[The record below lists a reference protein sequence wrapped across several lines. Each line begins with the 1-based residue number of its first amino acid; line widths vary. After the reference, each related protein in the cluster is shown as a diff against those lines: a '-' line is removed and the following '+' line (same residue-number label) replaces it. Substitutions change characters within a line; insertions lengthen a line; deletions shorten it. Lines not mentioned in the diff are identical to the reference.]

1 MNNKKE
7 NIDAIRQI
15 LRKLIKEEINKKYS
29 REYDEPALHKNEC
42 DINKKINKIKKI
54 LYDKNIKESDRT
66 NKIASILDEISNT
79 ASIAGYQTPYA
90 FSKKKKR
97 FEDVQMLDIE
107 LTPQKKIQIFIKR
120 IVSYLE
126 EIEKLLNKSIVYK
139 QREKLNYN
147 DLYKVTQG
155 NIQKISPLLTKLLN
169 RIQTLK

>member
-7 NIDAIRQI
+7 NTDAVRQI
-15 LRKLIKEEINKKYS
+15 LRKLIKEEINKKCS
-29 REYDEPALHKNEC
+29 REYDEPALYRNEC
-42 DINKKINKIKKI
+42 IINKKINKIKKI

-66 NKIASILDEISNT
+66 NKIISILDEISNS

-97 FEDVQMLDIE
+97 FEDTQVLDGD
-107 LTPQKKIQIFIKR
+107 LAPQKKIQIFVKR

-126 EIEKLLNKSIVYK
+126 EIEKLLNKSAVYK
-139 QREKLNYN
+139 QKEKLNYS

-169 RIQTLK
+169 KIQTLK